1 MLRQEDT
8 NWMVVVL
15 NPRAGKYFFN
25 EIFIKVK
32 ENNHLAVEFAIQ
44 A

>member
-1 MLRQEDT
+1 MLRQDDAH
-8 NWMVVVL
+8 WMVVVL

-32 ENNHLAVEFAIQ
+32 ENYHLAVESEIQ